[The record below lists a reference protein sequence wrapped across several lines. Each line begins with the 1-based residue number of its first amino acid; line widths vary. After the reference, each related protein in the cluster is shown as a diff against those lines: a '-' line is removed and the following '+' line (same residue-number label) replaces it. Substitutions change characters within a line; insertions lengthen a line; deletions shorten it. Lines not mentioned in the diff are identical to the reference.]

1 MGVVV
6 SFPTKARASRKR
18 RAWPLLA
25 AGAGAVVLV
34 AIGILLA
41 GQDLLRGAQGD
52 SSTQAA
58 GLLPQSLAGVP

>member
-6 SFPTKARASRKR
+6 SFPTKARAARKR

-25 AGAGAVVLV
+25 VGAGVVLV
-34 AIGILLA
+34 AVGILLA

>member
-6 SFPTKARASRKR
+6 SFPTKARAARKR
-18 RAWPLLA
+18 RAWSLLA
-25 AGAGAVVLV
+25 VGAGVVLV
-34 AIGILLA
+34 AVGILLA

-58 GLLPQSLAGVP
+58 GLLPQSLAGVS

>member
-6 SFPTKARASRKR
+6 SFPTKARAARKR
-18 RAWPLLA
+18 RAWSLLA
-25 AGAGAVVLV
+25 VGAGVVLV
-34 AIGILLA
+34 AVGILLA